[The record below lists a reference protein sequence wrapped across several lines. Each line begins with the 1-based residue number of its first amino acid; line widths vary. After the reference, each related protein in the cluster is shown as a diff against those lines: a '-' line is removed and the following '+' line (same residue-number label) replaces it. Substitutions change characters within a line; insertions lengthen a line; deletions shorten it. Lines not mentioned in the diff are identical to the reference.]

1 LAIAVLAGLAGA
13 GRAAD
18 PVVTKF
24 DVEAKGIVPCARWA
38 DEKGAEVLLLDGE
51 KGTLLKMS
59 VPAGKVVDKKEFGV
73 KMGWM
78 DMSAEGLLISVPD
91 KGELWVLD
99 AKLEVRGKL
108 PVPGI
113 EQAASSPKLSIALVG
128 GSKSDSQLSMVAL
141 KTGRVIPLPS
151 PGGKFGRTLGTRPV
165 VAPNGMLA
173 FSEDGQSMIRFA
185 IRANR
190 VTPLDSVH
198 SGGNPRRIHVSADSR
213 MVARPSGGGNPDT
226 GGSYRTAIYS
236 TLSLAKQACAVDG
249 GAYPTSVGFDPA
261 GGKIYTGSI
270 DYQLIVATNGG
281 VKKGEYKI
289 GRETP
294 LQYLAHPDGN
304 KVLVIASDQVSYVE
318 LTKEDFRHENGRL
331 RLRIS

>member
-1 LAIAVLAGLAGA
+1 MAALVGLAGA

-24 DVEAKGIVPCARWA
+24 DVEAKGILPCARWA

-51 KGTLLKMS
+51 NGTLLKVS
-59 VPAGKVVDKKEFGV
+59 VPAGKVVEKKEFGV

-78 DMSAEGLLISVPD
+78 DMSAEGLLLSVPD
-91 KGELWVLD
+91 RGELWVLD

-113 EQAASSPKLSIALVG
+113 EQAASSPRLSIALVG
-128 GSKSDSQLSMVAL
+128 GSKSDMPLSMVAL

-165 VAPNGMLA
+165 VAANGMLA

-190 VTPLDSVH
+190 VTPLDSVN
-198 SGGNPRRIHVSADSR
+198 SGGNARRIHVSPDSKL
-213 MVARPSGGGNPDT
+213 VARPAGGGNPDT
-226 GGSYRTAIYS
+226 GASYGTAIYS
-236 TLSLAKQACAVDG
+236 TLSLARKVCAIDG

-261 GGKIYTGSI
+261 GGNIFTGSI

-281 VKKGEYKI
+281 VKKGQYKI

-294 LQYLAHPDGN
+294 LQYLAHPEGN
-304 KVLVIASDQVSYVE
+304 KVLVIAPDQISYVE
-318 LTKEDFRHENGRL
+318 LPKE
-331 RLRIS
+331 